1 MKGQRP
7 SAVQK
12 KWRED
17 VRALGSILSGL
28 HPVEIH
34 HCAGRTAAHD
44 KVHIGHWWILPL
56 TSEEHARYVPEW
68 GKRRKFMEKTLFGAV
83 CKLIVRRGG
92 VLPFGDDVATAIQE
106 YRR

>member
-1 MKGQRP
+1 MKFDQP
-7 SAVQK
+7 NAEQK
-12 KWRED
+12 RWRES

-34 HCAGRTAAHD
+34 HCAGRTASHN
-44 KVHIGHWWILPL
+44 KVHVGHWWIIPL

-83 CKLIVRRGG
+83 CRTIEKRGG
-92 VLPFGDDVATAIQE
+92 VLPFGEDVRQAIE
-106 YRR
+106 DYSR

>member
-1 MKGQRP
+1 MKVSAP
-7 SAVQK
+7 SAAQK
-12 KWRED
+12 RWREQ

-34 HCAGRTAAHD
+34 HCAGRTAVHD
-44 KVHIGHWWILPL
+44 KVHVGHWWILPL

-92 VLPFGDDVATAIQE
+92 ELPFGEDVVRAIQE